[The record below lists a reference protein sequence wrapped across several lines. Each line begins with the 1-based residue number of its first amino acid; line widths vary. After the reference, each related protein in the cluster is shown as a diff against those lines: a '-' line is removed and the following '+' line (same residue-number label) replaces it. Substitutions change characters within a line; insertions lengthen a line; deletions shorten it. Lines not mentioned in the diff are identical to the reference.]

1 MFLSPRRK
9 LHKSVNYSSWCESSS
24 AETQTSSLAGHENSR
39 RMEALQAMLSCFVQ
53 GVVTKGLME
62 RELFGGDLL
71 PMDGHFV

>member
-1 MFLSPRRK
+1 MHVSLSK
-9 LHKSVNYSSWCESSS
+9 KEIAQECESSS

-71 PMDGHFV
+71 PMVQS